1 MDDNT
6 RLIRNLLAVAAL
18 VGIAELTELDLILS
32 GLMRP
37 MLVTLAHLFAIQ
49 AVDQG
54 TAVQLGKVVLST
66 AGQGC
71 TSLDPRLLRR

>member
-1 MDDNT
+1 MGQSMDDNT
-6 RLIRNLLAVAAL
+6 RLIRNLLAVAVL

-54 TAVQLGKVVLST
+54 TAVQLGKVVLPWTRDCSGVNT
-66 AGQGC
+66 PQ
-71 TSLDPRLLRR
+71 